1 MKTRPLALI
10 IGIVLASQHAV
21 AIDTPPGWERKNTQ
35 GGVQYIPKNDEG
47 REIGVEISDLIAGQG
62 SPAQALNLFAD
73 AINSSGMTIVQRG
86 EVEESGNIATLSLE
100 VEYQGK
106 SILANLTVYP
116 VGNDKMRIIDFQTEK
131 DAELLQRHQKTITAL
146 IAAQYLEDQG
156 GAASTPASSTAS
168 SSSASTASSSTS
180 TASSTGSSGNVKG
193 GVRHG
198 EAFMR
203 QFKMDGL
210 TPGGD
215 LVFGDYQCKVQIDG
229 GAQFTLS
236 LYENGEYRISGF
248 KDQTGEFR
256 YENDGRINIS
266 SKHFLYNYEN
276 SDGETKEI
284 AFFFRHK
291 DGELGIYGQNIGD
304 NFINVCQY
312 QGAAKNA
319 SPTQQAA
326 DDAEARRF
334 KWVTAPGKGV
344 ALGDIE
350 ALYNHV
356 YNGYSGVGVTLE
368 HDIWLLLKDGQAYKD
383 LPVSPADFDVAASRQ
398 HEPDKWYAWRRKG
411 DGYEIQKDGEWQK
424 LDGLSRAPA
433 KAGETIQ
440 GSYTHYSSGGT
451 YYSSFASFSTIN
463 FKRDGTF
470 TDSSRSTFQADTAGL
485 AGLGDDGVIS
495 HSGNFSTGAGGR
507 YHIDGY
513 TIELTYPNGKT
524 ERDLFFFWNNERNS
538 LNIGK
543 TTYSTD

>member
-10 IGIVLASQHAV
+10 IGTVLASQHAA
-21 AIDTPPGWERKNTQ
+21 AIDTPPGWERKSMPS
-35 GGVQYIPKNDEG
+35 GAIYSPKNEEG

-156 GAASTPASSTAS
+156 GAASAPASSTAS

-356 YNGYSGVGVTLE
+356 YNDYSGIGVTLE

-411 DGYEIQKDGEWQK
+411 DGYEIQKDGEWQE
-424 LDGLSRAPA
+424 LEGVARAPA
-433 KAGETIQ
+433 KTGETIE

-451 YYSSFASFSTIN
+451 YYSSFASFDTIN

-470 TDSSRSTFQADTAGL
+470 SDSSRSTIHSNT
-485 AGLGDDGVIS
+485 AGLGDDGVIA

-524 ERDLFFFWNNERNS
+524 ERELFFFWNNERNS
-538 LNIGK
+538 LNIGE